1 MGSVAVDSGKP
12 RATEPTL
19 LRDIIYV
26 VFKRKLPLIGLLVVG
41 SLIVAHGAATR
52 VSQYEASARI
62 MIKRLRPDYAMPQVT
77 GSVLRR
83 GEVVNTELQ
92 IIMSPAVAAE
102 IVDRLEIATG
112 AERGLAIA
120 SMERAIRARALPE
133 ADIIDIGFR
142 HADPEWAA
150 LVTNTALDAYLEI
163 RARVSL
169 NFEAV
174 QYLEDHARRAKAIR
188 DSVAVEIEMLGVE
201 EGDLVQGL
209 RGEMMMGLK
218 NSLHND
224 QIELAS
230 RINSREE
237 ELAMV
242 QEWLDSNGD
251 MRHVPSGD
259 IYEMGTVRSVY
270 IKVVDQAAE
279 LADARARFTP
289 EHPEVMIVGRELAEL
304 EMLLRD
310 EVERAL
316 KRQYMRLAEWKA
328 QKRAVDNLLAD
339 LDAQDAGL
347 AATAVRRRM
356 LEADLDA
363 RQGIYSIVLDRAELY
378 RITAAT
384 DPSLQNVAV
393 VSRAEVPA
401 RPTPEPVNMRIV
413 VGIFTII
420 FGVLLVFGIEK
431 ADHSLERRED
441 VHRFLGV
448 KVLASIQERKS

>member
-1 MGSVAVDSGKP
+1 VAVESGKT
-12 RATEPTL
+12 RASETTL
-19 LRDIIYV
+19 LRDIVYV
-26 VFKRKLPLIGLLVVG
+26 VFKRKFPLIALLVIG
-41 SLIVAHGAATR
+41 SLIVAHGATTR
-52 VSQYEASARI
+52 ESQYEATARVLV
-62 MIKRLRPDYAMPQVT
+62 KRLRPDYAMPQVT
-77 GSVLRR
+77 SSVLRR
-83 GEVVNTELQ
+83 GEVVNSELQ

-112 AERGLAIA
+112 PERGLAIA
-120 SMERAIRARALPE
+120 SMERAIRAHALPE
-133 ADIIDIGFR
+133 ADIIDISFR

-150 LVTNTALDAYLEI
+150 RVVNTALDSYLEI

-174 QYLEDHARRAKAIR
+174 RYLDEQADRAKAIR
-188 DSVAVEIEMLGVE
+188 DSVAHEIEKLGVE

-209 RGEMMMGLK
+209 RGQMMMGLK
-218 NSLHND
+218 DRLHND

-242 QEWLDSNGD
+242 REWLDSDGD

-270 IKVVDQAAE
+270 IQVVDQAAE
-279 LADARARFTP
+279 LADAAARYA
-289 EHPEVMIVGRELAEL
+289 EGHPEVKRVRRELATL
-304 EMLLRD
+304 EGFLRD

-328 QKRAVDNLLAD
+328 QKRAVDDLLAE
-339 LDAQDAGL
+339 LDAQDADL
-347 AATAVRRRM
+347 AATAVRRRI

-363 RQGIYSIVLDRAELY
+363 RQGIYSVVLDHAELY

-384 DPSLQNVAV
+384 DPNLQNVAV

-401 RPTPEPVNMRIV
+401 RPTADPVNMRIV
-413 VGIFTII
+413 VGVFTII
-420 FGVLLVFGIEK
+420 FGVLLIFGIEK
-431 ADHSLERRED
+431 ADSSLERRED
-441 VHRFLGV
+441 VQRFLGV
-448 KVLASIQERKS
+448 KVLASIEERKS

>member
-1 MGSVAVDSGKP
+1 MAV
-12 RATEPTL
+12 EPAKTGAVEGTL

-26 VFKRKLPLIGLLVVG
+26 VFKRKVPLMGLLIAG
-41 SLIVAHGAATR
+41 TLIVLHGAATQEPR
-52 VSQYEASARI
+52 YEATARV

-77 GSVLRR
+77 SSVLRR
-83 GEVVNTELQ
+83 SEVVNSELQ

-102 IVDRLEIATG
+102 VVDRLEMASGADRGIAV
-112 AERGLAIA
+112 ARI
-120 SMERAIRARALPE
+120 ERAVRARALPE
-133 ADIIDIGFR
+133 SDIIDITFR
-142 HADPEWAA
+142 HTDPEWAA
-150 LVTNTALDAYLEI
+150 LVVNTALDSYLEI

-174 QYLEDHARRAKAIR
+174 RYLKEQALRARAIR
-188 DSVAVEIEMLGVE
+188 DSVALEIEKLSIE

-209 RGEMMMGLK
+209 RGEMTMGLK
-218 NSLHND
+218 DRLHND
-224 QIELAS
+224 QIELAA

-242 QEWLDSNGD
+242 REWLDSNED
-251 MRHVPSGD
+251 IRHVPSGD

-270 IKVVDQAAE
+270 VMVVDQSAE
-279 LADARARFTP
+279 LADAEARYTQT
-289 EHPEVMIVGRELAEL
+289 HSEVLRIRRELSAL
-304 EMLLRD
+304 EAMLRD

-316 KRQYMRLAEWKA
+316 QRQYMRLAEWKA
-328 QKRAVDNLLAD
+328 QKRAVDGLLAD
-339 LDAQDAGL
+339 LNARDAEV
-347 AATAVRRRM
+347 AATTIKRRM

-363 RQGIYSIVLDRAELY
+363 RQSLYSVVLDRAELY

-401 RPTPEPVNMRIV
+401 MPAAEAVNMRVV
-413 VGIFTII
+413 VGAFTVV
-420 FGVLLVFGIEK
+420 FGILLVLGIEK
-431 ADHSLERRED
+431 ADQSLERRED

-448 KVLASIQERKS
+448 KVLASIPERK